1 MYLGI
6 SIAFAVAACAEA
18 VIQARKAQRLR
29 RTLTST
35 EEQLLAFEKSAKCM
49 EASFKTVTTEKEF
62 AIERANKLDRALHD
76 GENAACTL
84 RRSLQEARA
93 ELQLEKD
100 ERERATKE
108 LSAAKREIE
117 TLKSDRHALEE
128 ALIREKETSEHW
140 KSEHD
145 KEYYARLTTEGRVS
159 REISNILNYSGSG
172 RGQEDLYADEY

>member
-6 SIAFAVAACAEA
+6 SIAFAVAACVEA
-18 VIQARKAQRLR
+18 VIQARKAHGLR

-62 AIERANKLDRALHD
+62 AIVRANKLDKALAD

-100 ERERATKE
+100 EHERATKE
-108 LSAAKREIE
+108 LSTVKREIE
-117 TLKSDRHALEE
+117 TLKSDRHALED
-128 ALIREKETSEHW
+128 ALIHEKETSEHW

-159 REISNILNYSGSG
+159 REIFNILNYSGSG

>member
-18 VIQARKAQRLR
+18 VIQAWKAHNLR

-49 EASFKTVTTEKEF
+49 EASLKTVTAEKEF
-62 AIERANKLDRALHD
+62 ASVRAYNLDKALHD
-76 GENAACTL
+76 GANAACTL

-100 ERERATKE
+100 EHERATKE

-128 ALIREKETSEHW
+128 ALIREKETSGHW

-145 KEYYARLTTEGRVS
+145 KEYYIRLTTEGRVS

>member
-18 VIQARKAQRLR
+18 VIQAWKAHNLR

-35 EEQLLAFEKSAKCM
+35 KEQLLAFEKSAKCM
-49 EASFKTVTTEKEF
+49 EASLKTVTAEKEF
-62 AIERANKLDRALHD
+62 ASVRAYNLDKALHD

-93 ELQLEKD
+93 ELQLGKD
-100 ERERATKE
+100 EHERATKE

-140 KSEHD
+140 KSEHE

-172 RGQEDLYADEY
+172 RGQEELYADEY

>member
-18 VIQARKAQRLR
+18 VIQARKAHSLR

-62 AIERANKLDRALHD
+62 AIDRANKLDRALRD

-100 ERERATKE
+100 EHERATKE

-117 TLKSDRHALEE
+117 TLITVRLALEE

>member
-6 SIAFAVAACAEA
+6 SIALAVAACAAA
-18 VIQARKAQRLR
+18 VIQARKAHGLR
-29 RTLTST
+29 RTLT
-35 EEQLLAFEKSAKCM
+35 KCM

-100 ERERATKE
+100 EHERATKE
-108 LSAAKREIE
+108 LSTVKREIE

>member
-49 EASFKTVTTEKEF
+49 EASLKTITAEKEF
-62 AIERANKLDRALHD
+62 ASVRAYNLDKALHD

-100 ERERATKE
+100 EHERATKE
-108 LSAAKREIE
+108 LSAAKCEIE
-117 TLKSDRHALEE
+117 TLKSDRHALED
-128 ALIREKETSEHW
+128 ALIREKETSERW

>member
-6 SIAFAVAACAEA
+6 SIALAAAACAEA

-29 RTLTST
+29 RTLEDN
-35 EEQLLAFEKSAKCM
+35 EEQLVSWEVTAKSIENECNELLRVNRKLRNSLA
-49 EASFKTVTTEKEF
+49 
-62 AIERANKLDRALHD
+62 D
-76 GENAACTL
+76 GENAARTL

-100 ERERATKE
+100 EHERATKE
-108 LSAAKREIE
+108 LSTAKREIE

-128 ALIREKETSEHW
+128 ALIREKETSGHW

>member
-18 VIQARKAQRLR
+18 VIQARRAQRLR
-29 RTLTST
+29 RSLEST
-35 EEQLLAFEKSAKCM
+35 EEQLLAFDKSAKCM
-49 EASFKTVTTEKEF
+49 EESLKAVSTEKEF
-62 AIERANKLDRALHD
+62 AIELANRLNKALHD

-100 ERERATKE
+100 EHERATKE

-128 ALIREKETSEHW
+128 ALIREKETAEHW
-140 KSEHD
+140 KAEHD
-145 KEYYARLTTEGRVS
+145 KEYYVRLTTEGRVA
-159 REISNILNYSGSG
+159 REINNILNYSGSG

>member
-6 SIAFAVAACAEA
+6 SIAFAAAGCAEA
-18 VIQARKAQRLR
+18 FIQARRAQRLR

-49 EASFKTVTTEKEF
+49 EESLKAVTTEKEF
-62 AIERANKLDRALHD
+62 AIERANRLDKALHD

-84 RRSLQEARA
+84 RRSLQESRA

-100 ERERATKE
+100 EHERAINE
-108 LSAAKREIE
+108 LSAAKNEIE
-117 TLKSDRHALEE
+117 TLKSDRHALED

-140 KSEHD
+140 KSEHE

>member
-49 EASFKTVTTEKEF
+49 EASFKTVAVEKEF
-62 AIERANKLDRALHD
+62 AIERAHKLDKALAD

-100 ERERATKE
+100 EHERATKE

-128 ALIREKETSEHW
+128 ALIREKETSGHW

-145 KEYYARLTTEGRVS
+145 KEYYIRLTTEGRVS

>member
-6 SIAFAVAACAEA
+6 SIAFAIAACAEA

-100 ERERATKE
+100 EHERATKE
-108 LSAAKREIE
+108 LSTVKREIE
-117 TLKSDRHALEE
+117 TLKSDRHALED
-128 ALIREKETSEHW
+128 ALIHEKETSEHW

>member
-6 SIAFAVAACAEA
+6 SIAFAVAACVEA

-29 RTLTST
+29 RSLEST

-49 EASFKTVTTEKEF
+49 EESLKAVSTEKGF
-62 AIERANKLDRALHD
+62 AIERANRLNKALHD
-76 GENAACTL
+76 GENAACSL

-100 ERERATKE
+100 EHERATKE

>member
-6 SIAFAVAACAEA
+6 SIAFVVAACAEA
-18 VIQARKAQRLR
+18 VIQAWKAHNLR

-49 EASFKTVTTEKEF
+49 EASLKTVTAEKEF
-62 AIERANKLDRALHD
+62 ASVRAYNLDKALHD

-84 RRSLQEARA
+84 RRSLQEARV

-100 ERERATKE
+100 EHERATKE

-117 TLKSDRHALEE
+117 MLKSDRHALEE

-140 KSEHD
+140 KSEHE

>member
-18 VIQARKAQRLR
+18 VIQARKAHSLR

-35 EEQLLAFEKSAKCM
+35 DEQLLAFEKSAKCM
-49 EASFKTVTTEKEF
+49 EASLKTVTKEKAF
-62 AIERANKLDRALHD
+62 AIERAHKLDMALHD

-100 ERERATKE
+100 EHERATKE

-128 ALIREKETSEHW
+128 ALIREKETSGHW

-145 KEYYARLTTEGRVS
+145 KEYYIRLTTEGRVS

>member
-18 VIQARKAQRLR
+18 VIQARKAHNLR

-49 EASFKTVTTEKEF
+49 EASFKTVTTEKGF
-62 AIERANKLDRALHD
+62 AIERANKLDRALRD

-100 ERERATKE
+100 EHERATKE

-145 KEYYARLTTEGRVS
+145 KEYYIRLTTEGRVS

>member
-6 SIAFAVAACAEA
+6 SIAFAAAACAEA
-18 VIQARKAQRLR
+18 VIQARKAHSLR

-49 EASFKTVTTEKEF
+49 EASLKTVTAEKEF
-62 AIERANKLDRALHD
+62 ASVRAYNLDKALHD

-100 ERERATKE
+100 EHERATKE

-117 TLKSDRHALEE
+117 TLNSDRHALEE

>member
-18 VIQARKAQRLR
+18 VIQARKAHTLR

-35 EEQLLAFEKSAKCM
+35 EEQLLAFEKSAKRM
-49 EASFKTVTTEKEF
+49 EASLKTVTAEKEF
-62 AIERANKLDRALHD
+62 AIERAHNLDKALHD

-100 ERERATKE
+100 EHERATKE

-117 TLKSDRHALEE
+117 TLKSNRHALEE

>member
-6 SIAFAVAACAEA
+6 SIAFAVATCAEA
-18 VIQARKAQRLR
+18 VIQARKAHNLR

-49 EASFKTVTTEKEF
+49 EASFKTVATEKAF
-62 AIERANKLDRALHD
+62 AIERANKLDRALRD

-100 ERERATKE
+100 EHERATKE

-128 ALIREKETSEHW
+128 AHIREKETSEHW

-145 KEYYARLTTEGRVS
+145 KEY
-159 REISNILNYSGSG
+159 
-172 RGQEDLYADEY
+172 

>member
-6 SIAFAVAACAEA
+6 SIAFAVAACAAA
-18 VIQARKAQRLR
+18 VIQARKAHNLR

-62 AIERANKLDRALHD
+62 AIERAHKLDMALHD
-76 GENAACTL
+76 GENVACTL

-100 ERERATKE
+100 EHERATKE
-108 LSAAKREIE
+108 LSAAKCEIE
-117 TLKSDRHALEE
+117 TLKSDRHALED

-140 KSEHD
+140 KSEHG
-145 KEYYARLTTEGRVS
+145 KEYYARLTTEDRVS

>member
-6 SIAFAVAACAEA
+6 SIAFAAAACAEA
-18 VIQARKAQRLR
+18 VIQARKAHSLR

-49 EASFKTVTTEKEF
+49 EASLKTVTAEKEF
-62 AIERANKLDRALHD
+62 ASVRAYNLDKALHD

-100 ERERATKE
+100 EHERATKE

-128 ALIREKETSEHW
+128 ALIREKETSGHW

>member
-6 SIAFAVAACAEA
+6 SIVFAVTACAAA
-18 VIQARKAQRLR
+18 VIHARKAHGLR
-29 RTLTST
+29 RTLTSA

-49 EASFKTVTTEKEF
+49 EASLKTVTTEKEF
-62 AIERANKLDRALHD
+62 AIERAHKLDMALHD

-100 ERERATKE
+100 EHERATKE

-128 ALIREKETSEHW
+128 ALIREKETSGHW

-145 KEYYARLTTEGRVS
+145 KEYYIRLTTEGRVS

>member
-18 VIQARKAQRLR
+18 VIQAWKAHNLR

-49 EASFKTVTTEKEF
+49 EASLKTVTAEKEF
-62 AIERANKLDRALHD
+62 ASVRAYNLDKALHD

-100 ERERATKE
+100 EHERATKE
-108 LSAAKREIE
+108 LSTAKREIE

-128 ALIREKETSEHW
+128 ALIREKETSGHW

-145 KEYYARLTTEGRVS
+145 KEYYIRLTTEGRVS

>member
-6 SIAFAVAACAEA
+6 SIALAAAGCAEA
-18 VIQARKAQRLR
+18 FIQARRAQRLR
-29 RTLTST
+29 RLLEST

-100 ERERATKE
+100 EHERATKE

-128 ALIREKETSEHW
+128 ALIREKETSGHW

-145 KEYYARLTTEGRVS
+145 KEYYIRLTTEGRVS

>member
-1 MYLGI
+1 MDLGI

-18 VIQARKAQRLR
+18 VIQARRAQKLR
-29 RTLTST
+29 RILTST
-35 EEQLLAFEKSAKCM
+35 EEQLLAFEKSAKSM
-49 EASFKTVTTEKEF
+49 EASLMTAITEKRF
-62 AIERANKLDRALHD
+62 AVERANKLDKALAD

-93 ELQLEKD
+93 ELRLEKD
-100 ERERATKE
+100 EHERATKE
-108 LSAAKREIE
+108 LSAAKHEIE

>member
-18 VIQARKAQRLR
+18 VIQARKAHSLR

-62 AIERANKLDRALHD
+62 AIERANKLDRALRD

-84 RRSLQEARA
+84 RRSLQEAHA

-100 ERERATKE
+100 EHERATKE

>member
-29 RTLTST
+29 RTLEDN
-35 EEQLLAFEKSAKCM
+35 EEQLVSWEVTAKS
-49 EASFKTVTTEKEF
+49 
-62 AIERANKLDRALHD
+62 IENERNELLRVNRKLRISLTD

-100 ERERATKE
+100 EHEQATKE

-128 ALIREKETSEHW
+128 ALMREKETSEHW

>member
-18 VIQARKAQRLR
+18 VIQARKAHSLR
-29 RTLTST
+29 RTLAST

-49 EASFKTVTTEKEF
+49 EASFKTVTAEKEF

-100 ERERATKE
+100 EHERATKE

>member
-18 VIQARKAQRLR
+18 VIQARKAHNLR

-35 EEQLLAFEKSAKCM
+35 EEQLLAFEKSAKSM
-49 EASFKTVTTEKEF
+49 EASFMTAIAEKGF

-93 ELQLEKD
+93 ELRLEKD
-100 ERERATKE
+100 EHERATRE

-140 KSEHD
+140 KSEYE
-145 KEYYARLTTEGRVS
+145 KEYYVRLTTEGRVA
-159 REISNILNYSGSG
+159 REINNILNYSGSG
-172 RGQEDLYADEY
+172 RGQEELYADEY

>member
-18 VIQARKAQRLR
+18 VIQARKAHTLR

-62 AIERANKLDRALHD
+62 AIERAHKLDMALHD

-84 RRSLQEARA
+84 RRSLQEACA

-100 ERERATKE
+100 EHERATKE

-145 KEYYARLTTEGRVS
+145 KEYYIRLTTEGRVS

>member
-6 SIAFAVAACAEA
+6 SIAFAVAACAAA
-18 VIQARKAQRLR
+18 VIQARKAHGLR

-35 EEQLLAFEKSAKCM
+35 SEQLLAFEKSAKCM

-62 AIERANKLDRALHD
+62 AIERANKLDRALRD

-100 ERERATKE
+100 EHERATKE
-108 LSAAKREIE
+108 LSTVKREIE
-117 TLKSDRHALEE
+117 TLKSDRHALED
-128 ALIREKETSEHW
+128 ALIHEKETSKHW

-145 KEYYARLTTEGRVS
+145 KEYYIRLTTEGRVS

>member
-18 VIQARKAQRLR
+18 VIQARKAHSLR

-62 AIERANKLDRALHD
+62 AIDRANKLDRALRD

-100 ERERATKE
+100 EHERATKE

>member
-6 SIAFAVAACAEA
+6 SIAFAAAACAEA
-18 VIQARKAQRLR
+18 VIQARRAQRLR
-29 RTLTST
+29 RSLEST

-49 EASFKTVTTEKEF
+49 EESLKAVSTEKEF
-62 AIERANKLDRALHD
+62 AIERANKLDQALHD

-100 ERERATKE
+100 EHERATKE

-140 KSEHD
+140 KAEHD
-145 KEYYARLTTEGRVS
+145 KEYYVRLTTEGRVA
-159 REISNILNYSGSG
+159 REINNILNYSGSG

>member
-18 VIQARKAQRLR
+18 VIQARKVHSLR
-29 RTLTST
+29 RMLTST

-62 AIERANKLDRALHD
+62 AIERAHKLDMALHD

-100 ERERATKE
+100 EHERATKE

-145 KEYYARLTTEGRVS
+145 KEYYIRLTTEGRVS

>member
-18 VIQARKAQRLR
+18 VIQARKAHNLR

-49 EASFKTVTTEKEF
+49 EASLKTVTAEKEF
-62 AIERANKLDRALHD
+62 ASVRAYNLDKALHD
-76 GENAACTL
+76 GENAVCTL

-100 ERERATKE
+100 EHERATKE
-108 LSAAKREIE
+108 LSTAKR
-117 TLKSDRHALEE
+117 
-128 ALIREKETSEHW
+128 
-140 KSEHD
+140 
-145 KEYYARLTTEGRVS
+145 
-159 REISNILNYSGSG
+159 
-172 RGQEDLYADEY
+172 

>member
-18 VIQARKAQRLR
+18 VIQARKAHTLR

-49 EASFKTVTTEKEF
+49 EASLKTVTAEKEF
-62 AIERANKLDRALHD
+62 ASVRAYNLDKALHD

-100 ERERATKE
+100 EHERATKE

-117 TLKSDRHALEE
+117 TLKSDRHALED

-145 KEYYARLTTEGRVS
+145 KEYYIRLTTEGRVS

>member
-18 VIQARKAQRLR
+18 VIQARKAHTLR

-62 AIERANKLDRALHD
+62 AIERAHKLDMALHD

-100 ERERATKE
+100 EHERATKE
-108 LSAAKREIE
+108 LSAAKHEIE

>member
-18 VIQARKAQRLR
+18 VIQARKAHNLR

-62 AIERANKLDRALHD
+62 AIERANKLDRALRD

-100 ERERATKE
+100 EHERATKE
-108 LSAAKREIE
+108 LSATKREIE
-117 TLKSDRHALEE
+117 TLKSDRRALEE
-128 ALIREKETSEHW
+128 ALIHEKETSEHW
-140 KSEHD
+140 KSEHA

>member
-18 VIQARKAQRLR
+18 VIQARKAHSLR

-62 AIERANKLDRALHD
+62 AIERAHKLDMALHD

-100 ERERATKE
+100 EHERATKE

-140 KSEHD
+140 RSEHD